1 MTRIAVGAFLHETN
15 TFAPT
20 KATYDDFVHGGGWPS
35 MAHGADVLKVMRKI
49 NVGLAGFVEAAEANG
64 WELVPTISAA
74 AVPSAHVT
82 NDAFERVMKE
92 MVDGIAA
99 AGPIDAVYLDLH
111 GAMVTEH
118 YDDGEGETLAR
129 VRKVIGK
136 DLPLVVSLDLHAN
149 VSPEMMA
156 HADALIAYRTY
167 PHVDMADTG
176 RACARHLALM
186 LKTKARFAKAF
197 RQLPFLIPIS
207 WQCTNDQPT
216 KGIYEK
222 LAALESDAV
231 PTLSFAPGFPAAD
244 FRDCGPS
251 VFAYGRTQADADAAA
266 DKLVALVE
274 SHEDDFDGR
283 IYSPDDGVRLAMELA
298 KSASKPIV
306 IADTQDNPGAGGDSD
321 TTGMLRALVRNKASG
336 AIGVIYDPESASAA
350 HAAGVG
356 ATVTLDLGGKSGIP
370 GDAPY
375 KETFV
380 VEKLSDGKFVASG
393 PYYGGRDMDMGLSA
407 CLRIG
412 DVRVVVG
419 SYKAQLAD
427 QSMYRYVG
435 IEPTEQKILVNKSSV
450 HFRADFEP
458 IAEKLLICAAPGAMP
473 ADTATL
479 PWTRLRPGIR
489 IKPNGPAFTAPPNL
503 AQHLQ
508 SRDNRHAHHR
518 THRRLCRRTHRHQ
531 ARSACPS
538 RDRLRGSAHLR
549 HRRGEAEGMGHRG
562 ASRPRR
568 HRRDRRA
575 QGQGQR
581 RQAHRPARRHG
592 RAADG
597 GEHQPEMALDHSRP
611 LPRLRP

>member
-1 MTRIAVGAFLHETN
+1 MTRIAVGGFLHETN

-20 KATYDDFVHGGGWPS
+20 KATYADFVHGGGWPA
-35 MAHGADVLKVMRKI
+35 MARDDLLKVMRNI
-49 NVGLAGFVEAAEANG
+49 NVGLAGFIEAAEARG
-64 WELVPTISAA
+64 WELVPTISCGAS
-74 AVPSAHVT
+74 PSAHVT
-82 NDAFERVMKE
+82 EDAYERIVKVIIE
-92 MVDGIAA
+92 GIAG
-99 AGPIDAVYLDLH
+99 AGALDAVYLDLH

-118 YDDGEGETLAR
+118 LDDGEGEILRR
-129 VRKVIGK
+129 VRQVIGK

-149 VSPEMMA
+149 VTPEMVE

-167 PHVDMADTG
+167 PHIDMADTG
-176 RACARHLALM
+176 RAAAEHLAL
-186 LKTKARFAKAF
+186 LLGTRQKFAKAF

-216 KGIYEK
+216 QGIYHM
-222 LAALESDAV
+222 LAALQDDAV

-298 KSASKPIV
+298 KSAARPIL

-321 TTGMLRALVRNKASG
+321 TTGMLRALVRNKATG
-336 AIGVIYDPESASAA
+336 AATGVIYDPQSASAA

-356 ATVTLDLGGKSGIP
+356 ATVTLDLGGKSGIS

-375 KETFV
+375 KESFV
-380 VEKLSDGKFVASG
+380 VEKLSDGKFVATG

-412 DVRVVVG
+412 DIRVVVG

-473 ADTATL
+473 ADTAVL

-489 IKPNGPAFTAPPNL
+489 IKPNGPAFTP
-503 AQHLQ
+503 
-508 SRDNRHAHHR
+508 
-518 THRRLCRRTHRHQ
+518 
-531 ARSACPS
+531 SAPS
-538 RDRLRGSAHLR
+538 RSTSPVTG
-549 HRRGEAEGMGHRG
+549 
-562 ASRPRR
+562 
-568 HRRDRRA
+568 
-575 QGQGQR
+575 
-581 RQAHRPARRHG
+581 
-592 RAADG
+592 
-597 GEHQPEMALDHSRP
+597 
-611 LPRLRP
+611 

>member
-1 MTRIAVGAFLHETN
+1 MTRIAVGGFLHETN

-20 KATYDDFVHGGGWPS
+20 KATYQDFVHGGGWPA
-35 MAHGADVLKVMRKI
+35 MAHGAGVLKVMRKI
-49 NVGLAGFVEAAEANG
+49 NVGLAGFNEAAESHG

-74 AVPSAHVT
+74 ASPCAHVT
-82 NDAFERVMKE
+82 KDAFERIMQE
-92 MVDGIAA
+92 MISGIAN

-118 YDDGEGETLAR
+118 YDDGEGEILAR

-136 DLPLVVSLDLHAN
+136 DLPLVASLDLHAN
-149 VSPEMMA
+149 VSPEMIA

-167 PHVDMADTG
+167 PHIDMADTG
-176 RACARHLALM
+176 RACAKHLARL
-186 LKTKARFAKAF
+186 LKSKTRLAKAF

-222 LAALESDAV
+222 LAALESDDV

-244 FRDCGPS
+244 FAHCGPS

-266 DKLVALVE
+266 ERIVALVE
-274 SHEDDFDGR
+274 SHENDFDGR

-298 KSASKPIV
+298 KTANRPII

-336 AIGVIYDPESASAA
+336 AALGVIYDPASAKAA

-375 KETFV
+375 RETFV
-380 VEKLSDGKFVASG
+380 VEKLSDGQFVAPG
-393 PYYGGRDMDMGLSA
+393 PYYGGRDMDMGPSA

-412 DVRVVVG
+412 DVKVVVG

-435 IEPTEQKILVNKSSV
+435 IEPTKQKILVNKSSV

-489 IKPNGPAFTAPPNL
+489 IKPNGPAFTP
-503 AQHLQ
+503 
-508 SRDNRHAHHR
+508 
-518 THRRLCRRTHRHQ
+518 
-531 ARSACPS
+531 SA
-538 RDRLRGSAHLR
+538 
-549 HRRGEAEGMGHRG
+549 
-562 ASRPRR
+562 
-568 HRRDRRA
+568 
-575 QGQGQR
+575 
-581 RQAHRPARRHG
+581 
-592 RAADG
+592 
-597 GEHQPEMALDHSRP
+597 
-611 LPRLRP
+611 

>member
-35 MAHGADVLKVMRKI
+35 MAHGADVLKVMR
-49 NVGLAGFVEAAEANG
+49 NVNIGLAGFVEAAEASG
-64 WELVPTISAA
+64 WELIPTISAA
-74 AVPSAHVT
+74 ASPSAHVT
-82 NDAFERVMKE
+82 KDAFERIVKE

-118 YDDGEGETLAR
+118 YDDGEGEILAR
-129 VRKVIGK
+129 VRKAIGN
-136 DLPLVVSLDLHAN
+136 DLPLVASLDLHAN
-149 VSPEMMA
+149 VSPEMVA

-167 PHVDMADTG
+167 PHIDMADTG
-176 RACARHLALM
+176 RACAKHLAPL
-186 LKTKARFAKAF
+186 LRTKQRFAKAF

-216 KGIYEK
+216 RGIYEK

-251 VFAYGRTQADADAAA
+251 VFAYGRTQADANAAA
-266 DKLVALVE
+266 DKIVALVE

-298 KSASKPIV
+298 KSATRPII

-321 TTGMLRALVRNKASG
+321 TTGMLRALVRNRASR
-336 AIGVIYDPESASAA
+336 AATGVIYDPQSAKDAD
-350 HAAGVG
+350 AAGVG
-356 ATVTLDLGGKSGIP
+356 ATITLDLGGKSGIP

-380 VEKLSDGKFVASG
+380 VEKLSDGQFVASG
-393 PYYGGRDMDMGLSA
+393 PYYGGRDMDMGPSA

-435 IEPTEQKILVNKSSV
+435 IEPTEQAILVNKSSV

-473 ADTATL
+473 ADTASL

-489 IKPNGPAFTAPPNL
+489 IKPNGTAFAPP
-503 AQHLQ
+503 
-508 SRDNRHAHHR
+508 
-518 THRRLCRRTHRHQ
+518 
-531 ARSACPS
+531 PS
-538 RDRLRGSAHLR
+538 RSTVTG
-549 HRRGEAEGMGHRG
+549 
-562 ASRPRR
+562 
-568 HRRDRRA
+568 
-575 QGQGQR
+575 
-581 RQAHRPARRHG
+581 
-592 RAADG
+592 
-597 GEHQPEMALDHSRP
+597 
-611 LPRLRP
+611 

>member
-20 KATYDDFVHGGGWPS
+20 RATYDDFVHGGGWPS
-35 MAHGADVLKVMRKI
+35 MAHGGEVLKVMRKI

-74 AVPSAHVT
+74 ASPSAHVT
-82 NDAFERVMKE
+82 RDAFERVMKE

-99 AGPIDAVYLDLH
+99 AGPVDAVYLDLH

-129 VRKVIGK
+129 VRQVIGK

-149 VSPEMMA
+149 VSPEMME

-167 PHVDMADTG
+167 PHIDMADTG
-176 RACARHLALM
+176 RACAKHLALL
-186 LKTKARFAKAF
+186 LKTKQRFAKAF

-216 KGIYEK
+216 KSIYEK

-266 DKLVALVE
+266 DKLLALVE

-298 KSASKPIV
+298 KSAAKPIV

-321 TTGMLRALVRNKASG
+321 TTGMLRALVRNRAARAATG
-336 AIGVIYDPESASAA
+336 AIYDPESARAA

-356 ATVTLDLGGKSGIP
+356 ASVTLSLGGKSGIP
-370 GDAPY
+370 GDEPY
-375 KETFV
+375 RETFI
-380 VEKLSDGKFVASG
+380 VEKLSDGRFVAPG
-393 PYYGGRDMDMGLSA
+393 PYYGGREMEMGPSA

-412 DVRVVVG
+412 DVRVVV
-419 SYKAQLAD
+419 SSHKAQLAD
-427 QSMYRYVG
+427 QAMYRYVG
-435 IEPTEQKILVNKSSV
+435 IEPT
-450 HFRADFEP
+450 
-458 IAEKLLICAAPGAMP
+458 AEKLMICAAPGAMP

-489 IKPNGPAFTAPPNL
+489 IKPNGPVFTP
-503 AQHLQ
+503 
-508 SRDNRHAHHR
+508 
-518 THRRLCRRTHRHQ
+518 
-531 ARSACPS
+531 PS
-538 RDRLRGSAHLR
+538 R
-549 HRRGEAEGMGHRG
+549 
-562 ASRPRR
+562 
-568 HRRDRRA
+568 
-575 QGQGQR
+575 
-581 RQAHRPARRHG
+581 
-592 RAADG
+592 
-597 GEHQPEMALDHSRP
+597 
-611 LPRLRP
+611 